1 MNDSAVPAL
10 NTHFRLQWEQAQDCY
25 VLLYP
30 EGMIKLNTSAGM
42 ILSHIDGV
50 RSVAQLIA
58 DLEAQFPD
66 VPSVAADIRVF
77 LSTAQEQRWINVD

>member
-1 MNDSAVPAL
+1 MNDSAIPRL

-30 EGMIKLNTSAGM
+30 EGMIKLNASAGM

-50 RSVAQLIA
+50 RSVAELIA

-66 VPSVAADIRVF
+66 VPSVADDTRVF

>member
-1 MNDSAVPAL
+1 MTDSAIPRL

-42 ILSHIDGV
+42 ILSHIDGSRNV
-50 RSVAQLIA
+50 GELIA
-58 DLEAQFPD
+58 DLEVQFPD
-66 VPSVAADIRVF
+66 VPTVAADIRAF
-77 LSTAQEQRWINVD
+77 LSTAQEQRWISFD